1 VHTRTTGTILT
12 TAGMAFA
19 MLFAGP
25 ASAAVAP
32 RGASPRG
39 LALPGV
45 ALRQAAAPA
54 LAGWRPIFS
63 ADFSGT
69 SLPGQCW
76 AYDGPHDGSPQ
87 TSAYNPDQVR
97 VSGGLLR
104 LGMAVEEYKG
114 RKYST
119 GGLGCFKIEQVYG
132 RYEFRAK
139 APLGA
144 GIDAYM
150 TLWPQTQ
157 NGDDATLLEIIPK
170 PGNEKMHLT
179 NGYGSA
185 SGAKIL
191 SGGFSDAFH
200 TYTLEWSPKLMRVLI
215 DGVVRFSEP
224 HASTKRRWLAFAVSS
239 GDNLTGLPD
248 SATTLPAEFQFDWL
262 RMWAYDPSVKA
273 SPTATKPSAS
283 RSASPSGS
291 GSASSAA
298 APAGQA
304 RLAAAEPADSTN
316 TDAAGDRSGL
326 AGSGLGWALTA
337 VAGLLVLGAVGYVL
351 GFTLRRRRRGGG

>member
-1 VHTRTTGTILT
+1 VHTRTTVTTLT
-12 TAGMAFA
+12 TAAVAFA
-19 MLFAGP
+19 MLLAGALAGP
-25 ASAAVAP
+25 ALAAAP
-32 RGASPRG
+32 
-39 LALPGV
+39 
-45 ALRQAAAPA
+45 APA

-63 ADFSGT
+63 TDFSGT

-76 AYDGPHDGSPQ
+76 AYDGPHDSNPQ

-104 LGMAVEEYKG
+104 LGMAVETYKG

-132 RYEFRAK
+132 RYEFRVK

-179 NGYGSA
+179 NGYGSG

-200 TYTLEWSPKLMRVLI
+200 TYTLEWSPNLMRVLI

-224 HASTKRRWLAFAVSS
+224 HSSTKRRWLAFAVSS

-248 SATTLPAEFQFDWL
+248 SATKLPAEFQFDWL

-273 SPTATKPSAS
+273 SPTTARPSAS
-283 RSASPSGS
+283 RSASPSAPGS
-291 GSASSAA
+291 GSASPAA
-298 APAGQA
+298 TPAGQA
-304 RLAAAEPADSTN
+304 RLAAAEPTGSSNAD
-316 TDAAGDRSGL
+316 APGDRSGHF
-326 AGSGLGWALTA
+326 GSGMGWGLAAL
-337 VAGLLVLGAVGYVL
+337 AGLLALGAVGYVL
-351 GFTLRRRRRGGG
+351 GFTLRRRRRQPTAADG

>member
-1 VHTRTTGTILT
+1 
-12 TAGMAFA
+12 MAFA
-19 MLFAGP
+19 MLLAGALAVP
-25 ASAAVAP
+25 ASAAAP
-32 RGASPRG
+32 
-39 LALPGV
+39 
-45 ALRQAAAPA
+45 APA

-63 ADFSGT
+63 TDFSGT

-76 AYDGPHDGSPQ
+76 AYDGPHDSNPQ

-104 LGMAVEEYKG
+104 LGMAVETYKG

-132 RYEFRAK
+132 RYEFRVK
-139 APLGA
+139 APQGA

-179 NGYGSA
+179 NGYGSG
-185 SGAKIL
+185 SGATIL

-200 TYTLEWSPKLMRVLI
+200 TYTLEWSPNLMRVLI
-215 DGVVRFSEP
+215 DGAVRFSEP
-224 HASTKRRWLAFAVSS
+224 HSSTKRRWLAFAVSS

-248 SATTLPAEFQFDWL
+248 SATKLPAEFQFDWV

-273 SPTATKPSAS
+273 SPTTAPSTRKPPSAS
-283 RSASPSGS
+283 ASAS
-291 GSASSAA
+291 GSASPAA
-298 APAGQA
+298 TPAGQA
-304 RLAAAEPADSTN
+304 RLAAAEPADSGN
-316 TDAAGDRSGL
+316 AGGPGNRSGL
-326 AGSGLGWALTA
+326 LGSGLGWALTA
-337 VAGLLVLGAVGYVL
+337 LAGLLVLGAVGSVL
-351 GFTLRRRRRGGG
+351 GFTLRRRRGQPPASGG